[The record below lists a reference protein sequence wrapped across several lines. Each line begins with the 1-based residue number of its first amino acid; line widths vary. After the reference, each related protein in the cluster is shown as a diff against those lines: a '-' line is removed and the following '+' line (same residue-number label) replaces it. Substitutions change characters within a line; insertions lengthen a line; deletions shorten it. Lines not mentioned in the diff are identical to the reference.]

1 MSAQALA
8 VNNAPPSNLRTFDLS
23 RDLLA
28 VADLVELCFKETLD
42 ADGRLYIRQMRRTAG
57 SGRLLSL
64 AEAAAGSSN
73 TPPGGFVWIEADTLV
88 GNLSLIPVH
97 TQGIIRYL
105 IANVAVHPDFRRK
118 GIARS
123 LTKAAIARA
132 EQSGAK
138 EIWLQVDEGN
148 LAAQTLYQKMGFANR
163 AHRVSW
169 QARPQPSNNPP
180 GNEIVEVSPPQRA
193 EWEKHQAWLNE
204 IYPLNIRWNLPIDI
218 KQFQPG
224 WRGTFQ
230 RFLGERRSTQWAA
243 RKDGELLAILT
254 WQSSTLQSDRLW
266 LATSEENEL
275 EALPSLLSH
284 LHRNLRP
291 SRNLILN
298 YPAGRAETLLAEAG
312 FSQLRGLIW
321 MQHAK
326 S

>member
-8 VNNAPPSNLRTFDLS
+8 VHNAPPANLRTFDLS

-42 ADGRLYIRQMRRTAG
+42 ADGRLYIRQMRRTAN

-64 AEAAAGSSN
+64 AEAASGSTN

-97 TQGIIRYL
+97 AQGIIRYL

-123 LTKAAIARA
+123 LTQAAIARA

-138 EIWLQVDEGN
+138 EIWLQVDEDN
-148 LAAQTLYQKMGFANR
+148 LAAQALYQKMGFANH

-169 QARPQPSNNPP
+169 QARPQPSRVPSSN
-180 GNEIVEVSPPQRA
+180 GTIEVGLRQRA
-193 EWEKHQAWLNE
+193 EWEQHQAWLNE
-204 IYPLNIRWNLPIDI
+204 IYPLSIRWNLPMDI

-224 WRGTFQ
+224 WRGSFQ

-243 RKDGELLAILT
+243 HKDGKLLALLT
-254 WQSSTLQSDRLW
+254 WQSSSLQSDRLW
-266 LATSEENEL
+266 LATSKHDEV
-275 EALPSLLSH
+275 EALPALLTH
-284 LHRNLRP
+284 AHMNLRP
-291 SRNLILN
+291 ARNLILN
-298 YPAGRAETLLAEAG
+298 YPAGRANSMFEEAG
-312 FSQLRGLIW
+312 YTQLRGLIW

-326 S
+326 T